1 MALGTEI
8 ETDGPKQVS
17 SSSSLDSC
25 AINAQTGGV
34 SQAVS
39 IHTSSDGE
47 QVVAHHDT
55 SSQSTLST
63 KQSIPSQPLL
73 LPAAQAMPTATTGPA
88 TIALNGSVPEFLFQ
102 LMKMLTDDN
111 REIIEWSNGRIEV
124 HSPQRLEAS
133 VLSRYFRHSKF
144 ASFQRQLNYFGFRK
158 LAGKGK
164 MSPCSYVN
172 ESVQGDLS
180 NLLLIKVRTNLHRDV
195 SIS

>member
-1 MALGTEI
+1 M
-8 ETDGPKQVS
+8 ETKGNPSEVTSAEGLQAANATNNTDQQ
-17 SSSSLDSC
+17 SLL
-25 AINAQTGGV
+25 N
-34 SQAVS
+34 
-39 IHTSSDGE
+39 H
-47 QVVAHHDT
+47 
-55 SSQSTLST
+55 
-63 KQSIPSQPLL
+63 PLL
-73 LPAAQAMPTATTGPA
+73 LPTTNGVVASAAVGPA

-124 HSPQRLEAS
+124 HSPLRLETT

-172 ESVQGDLS
+172 ENVRGDLS
-180 NLLLIKVRTNLHRDV
+180 NLLLIKVRV
-195 SIS
+195 